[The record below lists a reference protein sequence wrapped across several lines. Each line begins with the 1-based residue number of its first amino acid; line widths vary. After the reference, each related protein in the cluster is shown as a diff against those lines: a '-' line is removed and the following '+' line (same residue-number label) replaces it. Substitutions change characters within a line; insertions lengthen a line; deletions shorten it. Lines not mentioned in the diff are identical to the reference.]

1 MERKIEKE
9 KLTNDQPVIPYMDYL
24 LEFSIDWDCINTA
37 KEWIVQDSL
46 DNIHDKKAIFCR
58 ALIKQRHRFVHY
70 FIQLGLQFD
79 EVFFDRKINPFAA
92 RNYNQTNKRYSEF
105 IRILYTEEAIVG
117 RSFVLESRRFVC
129 LL

>member
-1 MERKIEKE
+1 MISS
-9 KLTNDQPVIPYMDYL
+9 MDYL
-24 LEFSIDWDCINTA
+24 LELSIDWDCINTA

-79 EVFFDRKINPFAA
+79 EVFFDQKINPFAA
-92 RNYNQTNKRYSEF
+92 RNHYQNNKRYNEF
-105 IRILYTEEAIVG
+105 IRILYTEEAIV
-117 RSFVLESRRFVC
+117 SHHYCSVLIKKIF
-129 LL
+129 LF